1 MKKEEFVKKVLK
13 IKKENKDNYKKIVKK
28 INELRQIK

>member
-1 MKKEEFVKKVLK
+1 MKRKEFVKNVLK
-13 IKKENKDNYKKIVKK
+13 IKKENKDNYNKIVKK